1 MFLLFYKIDKIS
13 SQKYKI
19 IKHNLILNRYFDNII
34 KFYCAQKKTHLT
46 FFNKKVI
53 IEKETSPNLK
63 KKMKELRYLDKYFI
77 KYKFSFSLGILIT
90 IIAQIFSLFT
100 PKLISSSLEAIE
112 KFDKLSSVEKS
123 STMVIG
129 QYREELIHNVLL
141 IIATTIIAGFLT
153 FLMRQTLI
161 VMSRHIEFDLKNEVF
176 RQYENLSQ
184 NFYKQNRTGD
194 LMNRISEDVSKVRMY
209 VGPAVMYTINT
220 FIRFAI
226 VIAYMYNVSPRLT
239 LYTLLPLP
247 ILSYA
252 IFKLSSEI
260 NIRSTVFQQYLSKVS
275 SFTQEIF
282 SGIRVI
288 KAYSLE
294 NQQQNNLISL
304 AEESKSKSLS
314 LARVQSLFGPLML
327 ALIGISNLVVIYFGG
342 MLYINGT
349 IKSIGTIAEFIL
361 YVNMLTWPVASLG
374 WVSSMVQEAEASQK
388 RLNEFLKIVPDI
400 QNNNPSSSTVD
411 GTISF
416 ENVSYTYEDTNI
428 EALKNISFTVKKGET
443 LAILGK
449 TGSGKSTLLSL
460 ISRMYDVTEGQVKID
475 GKEISQLNLFDLRNS
490 IGIVPQDAFLF
501 SDSIKNNIKFGK
513 ENATD
518 DEVIAAAKSAV
529 VHDNIEGFNK
539 GYDTILGERGIT
551 LSGGQK
557 QRVSIARAII
567 KKPEILLFDDC
578 LSAVDTETEEA
589 ILNNLFEICKDKTT
603 IIVSHRVSSAKNADK
618 IIILENG
625 KIIQQGFHNQLI
637 NENGYYSALYL
648 KQLSE
653 KELL

>member
-1 MFLLFYKIDKIS
+1 
-13 SQKYKI
+13 
-19 IKHNLILNRYFDNII
+19 
-34 KFYCAQKKTHLT
+34 
-46 FFNKKVI
+46 
-53 IEKETSPNLK
+53 
-63 KKMKELRYLDKYFI
+63 MKELRYLDKYFV
-77 KYKFSFSLGILIT
+77 KYKYSFLIGIVIT
-90 IIAQIFSLFT
+90 IVAQIFSLFT
-100 PKLISSSLEAIE
+100 PKLISKSFNAIE
-112 KFDKLSSVEKS
+112 KFDKLSQQEKASQAIISV
-123 STMVIG
+123 
-129 QYREELIHNVLL
+129 YEEGLIHNVLL
-141 IIATTIIAGFLT
+141 IIATTVIAGFLT

-220 FIRFAI
+220 LIRFAI
-226 VIAYMYNVSPRLT
+226 VIAYMFAVSPRLT

-252 IFKLSSEI
+252 IFKISSEI
-260 NIRSTVFQQYLSKVS
+260 NKRSTVFQQYLSKVS

-294 NQQQNNLISL
+294 DQHQNNMIEL
-304 AEESKSKSLS
+304 ANESKSKSLS
-314 LARVQSLFGPLML
+314 LARIQALFGPLML

-342 MLYINGT
+342 LMYINGT

-388 RLNEFLKIVPDI
+388 RINEFLKIVPEI
-400 QNNNPSSSTVD
+400 QNKNPEKSIIN
-411 GTISF
+411 GAISF

-428 EALKNISFTVKKGET
+428 KALQNVSFTVHQGET

-449 TGSGKSTLLSL
+449 TGSGKSTIISL
-460 ISRMYDVTEGQVKID
+460 ISRLYDVPEGRITVD
-475 GKEISQLNLFDLRNS
+475 EKEISTVNLYDLRNS

-501 SDSIKNNIKFGK
+501 SDTIRNNIKFGK
-513 ENATD
+513 ENATNE
-518 DEVIAAAKSAV
+518 EVEAAAKSAV
-529 VHDNIEGFNK
+529 VHNNIMDFNK
-539 GYDTILGERGIT
+539 QYDTILGERGIT

-567 KKPEILLFDDC
+567 KNPKILLFDDC
-578 LSAVDTETEEA
+578 LSAVDTETEET
-589 ILNNLFEICKDKTT
+589 ILNNLQEICKDKTT
-603 IIVSHRVSSAKNADK
+603 IIVSHRVSSAKNADR
-618 IIILENG
+618 IIILEEG
-625 KIIQQGFHNQLI
+625 RIIEQGSHNQLI
-637 NENGYYSALYL
+637 NQEGYYADLYL

-653 KELL
+653 KELQ

>member
-1 MFLLFYKIDKIS
+1 
-13 SQKYKI
+13 
-19 IKHNLILNRYFDNII
+19 
-34 KFYCAQKKTHLT
+34 
-46 FFNKKVI
+46 
-53 IEKETSPNLK
+53 
-63 KKMKELRYLDKYFI
+63 MKELRYLNKYFV
-77 KYKFSFSLGILIT
+77 KYKYSFLLGIIFT
-90 IIAQIFSLFT
+90 IIAQIFMLFT
-100 PKLISSSLEAIE
+100 PKLISKSFKVIEAFA
-112 KFDKLSSVEKS
+112 KDKTVSKSV
-123 STMVIG
+123 IH
-129 QYREELIHNVLL
+129 EELISNILL

-220 FIRFAI
+220 VIRFAI
-226 VIAYMYNVSPRLT
+226 VIVYMYNVSPILT

-260 NIRSTVFQQYLSKVS
+260 NVRSTIFQQYLSKVS
-275 SFTQEIF
+275 SFSQEIF

-294 NQQQNNLISL
+294 NQHQNNMVDL
-304 AEESKSKSLS
+304 ANESKSKSLN
-314 LARVQSLFGPLML
+314 LAKVQSLFGPLML

-342 MLYINGT
+342 LMYINGS

-388 RLNEFLKIVPDI
+388 RLNEFLKIEPEIKNKNLNKSVI
-400 QNNNPSSSTVD
+400 KGS
-411 GTISF
+411 ISF

-428 EALKNISFTVKKGET
+428 KALQNISFSVKKGET

-449 TGSGKSTLLSL
+449 TGSGKSTILSL
-460 ISRMYDVTEGQVKID
+460 ISRMYDVTEGKITID
-475 GKEISQLNLFDLRNS
+475 ENEISSVNLFDLRNN

-501 SDSIKNNIKFGK
+501 SDSIKNNIMFGK
-513 ENATD
+513 ENATMQ
-518 DEVIAAAKSAV
+518 EVESAAKSAV
-529 VHDNIEGFNK
+529 VHDNIIGFNK
-539 GYDTILGERGIT
+539 QYETVLGERGIT

-567 KKPEILLFDDC
+567 KNPPILLFDDC
-578 LSAVDTETEEA
+578 LSAVDTETEET
-589 ILNNLFEICKDKTT
+589 ILNNLYDICKDKTT
-603 IIVSHRVSSAKNADK
+603 IIVSHRVSSAKNADR
-618 IIILENG
+618 IIIIEKG
-625 KIIQQGFHNQLI
+625 EIIQQGSHNQLI
-637 NENGYYSALYL
+637 NQEGYYADLYL

-653 KELL
+653 KEML

>member
-1 MFLLFYKIDKIS
+1 
-13 SQKYKI
+13 
-19 IKHNLILNRYFDNII
+19 
-34 KFYCAQKKTHLT
+34 
-46 FFNKKVI
+46 
-53 IEKETSPNLK
+53 
-63 KKMKELRYLDKYFI
+63 MKELRYLNKYFV
-77 KYKFSFSLGILIT
+77 KYKYSFLLGIIFT
-90 IIAQIFSLFT
+90 IIAQIFMLFT
-100 PKLISSSLEAIE
+100 PKLISKSFKVIEAFA
-112 KFDKLSSVEKS
+112 KDKTVSKSV
-123 STMVIG
+123 IH
-129 QYREELIHNVLL
+129 EELISNILL

-220 FIRFAI
+220 VIRFAI
-226 VIAYMYNVSPRLT
+226 VIVYMYNVSPVLT

-260 NIRSTVFQQYLSKVS
+260 NIRSTIFQQYLSKVS
-275 SFTQEIF
+275 SFSQEIF

-294 NQQQNNLISL
+294 DQHQNNMVNL
-304 AEESKSKSLS
+304 ANESKSKSLN
-314 LARVQSLFGPLML
+314 LAKVQSLFGPLML

-342 MLYINGT
+342 LMYINGT

-388 RLNEFLKIVPDI
+388 RLNEFLKIEPEIKNKNENKSVI
-400 QNNNPSSSTVD
+400 Q
-411 GTISF
+411 GFISF

-428 EALKNISFTVKKGET
+428 KALQNISFTVKKGET

-449 TGSGKSTLLSL
+449 TGSGKSTILSL
-460 ISRMYDVTEGQVKID
+460 ISRMYDATEGKITID
-475 GKEISQLNLFDLRNS
+475 GNEISSVNLFDLRNS

-501 SDSIKNNIKFGK
+501 SDSIKNNIMFGK
-513 ENATD
+513 ENAS
-518 DEVIAAAKSAV
+518 DEEVHAAAKSAV
-529 VHDNIEGFNK
+529 VHDNIMGFNK
-539 GYDTILGERGIT
+539 QYETVLGERGIT

-567 KKPEILLFDDC
+567 KNPPILLFDDC

-589 ILNNLFEICKDKTT
+589 ILNNLYEICKDKTT
-603 IIVSHRVSSAKNADK
+603 IIVSHRISSAKNADR
-618 IIILENG
+618 IIIIDKG
-625 KIIQQGFHNQLI
+625 QIIQQGSHNQLI
-637 NENGYYSALYL
+637 NQEGYYAALYL

-653 KELL
+653 KEML

>member
-1 MFLLFYKIDKIS
+1 
-13 SQKYKI
+13 
-19 IKHNLILNRYFDNII
+19 
-34 KFYCAQKKTHLT
+34 
-46 FFNKKVI
+46 
-53 IEKETSPNLK
+53 
-63 KKMKELRYLDKYFI
+63 MKELRYLDKYFI

-400 QNNNPSSSTVD
+400 QNNNPASSTVD

>member
-1 MFLLFYKIDKIS
+1 
-13 SQKYKI
+13 
-19 IKHNLILNRYFDNII
+19 
-34 KFYCAQKKTHLT
+34 
-46 FFNKKVI
+46 
-53 IEKETSPNLK
+53 
-63 KKMKELRYLDKYFI
+63 MKELRYLDKYFI

-327 ALIGISNLVVIYFGG
+327 ALIGISILVVIYFGG

>member
-1 MFLLFYKIDKIS
+1 
-13 SQKYKI
+13 
-19 IKHNLILNRYFDNII
+19 
-34 KFYCAQKKTHLT
+34 
-46 FFNKKVI
+46 
-53 IEKETSPNLK
+53 
-63 KKMKELRYLDKYFI
+63 MKELRYLNKYFI
-77 KYKFSFSLGILIT
+77 KYKYSFLLGIIFT
-90 IIAQIFSLFT
+90 IIAQIFMLFT
-100 PKLISSSLEAIE
+100 PKLISKSFKVIEAFA
-112 KFDKLSSVEKS
+112 KDKTVSTSV
-123 STMVIG
+123 I
-129 QYREELIHNVLL
+129 QQELISNILL

-220 FIRFAI
+220 AIRFAI
-226 VIAYMYNVSPRLT
+226 VIVYMYNVSPTLT

-260 NIRSTVFQQYLSKVS
+260 NKRSTIFQQYLSKVS
-275 SFTQEIF
+275 SFSQEIF

-294 NQQQNNLISL
+294 DQHQNNMVDL
-304 AEESKSKSLS
+304 ANESKSKSLN
-314 LARVQSLFGPLML
+314 LAKVQSLFGPLML

-342 MLYINGT
+342 LMYIDGT
-349 IKSIGTIAEFIL
+349 IKNIGTIAEFIL

-388 RLNEFLKIVPDI
+388 RLNEFLKIQPEI
-400 QNNNPSSSTVD
+400 KNKNENKSIIEGS
-411 GTISF
+411 ISF

-428 EALKNISFTVKKGET
+428 KALKNISFTVKKGET

-449 TGSGKSTLLSL
+449 TGSGKSTILSL
-460 ISRMYDVTEGQVKID
+460 ISRMYDVTEGKINID
-475 GKEISQLNLFDLRNS
+475 KNEISNINLFDLRNS

-501 SDSIKNNIKFGK
+501 SDSIKNNIMFGK
-513 ENATD
+513 QDATEE
-518 DEVIAAAKSAV
+518 EVKSAARSAV
-529 VHDNIEGFNK
+529 VHDNIMGFNK
-539 GYDTILGERGIT
+539 QYETVLGERGIT

-567 KKPEILLFDDC
+567 KNPPILLFDDC
-578 LSAVDTETEEA
+578 LSAVDTQTEEA
-589 ILNNLFEICKDKTT
+589 ILNNLNEICKDKTT

-618 IIILENG
+618 IIIIDNG
-625 KIIQQGFHNQLI
+625 QIIQQGSHNQLV
-637 NENGYYSALYL
+637 NQEGYYSALYL

>member
-1 MFLLFYKIDKIS
+1 
-13 SQKYKI
+13 
-19 IKHNLILNRYFDNII
+19 
-34 KFYCAQKKTHLT
+34 
-46 FFNKKVI
+46 
-53 IEKETSPNLK
+53 
-63 KKMKELRYLDKYFI
+63 MKELRYLDKYFI

-518 DEVIAAAKSAV
+518 DEVIAAAKSAL

>member
-1 MFLLFYKIDKIS
+1 
-13 SQKYKI
+13 
-19 IKHNLILNRYFDNII
+19 
-34 KFYCAQKKTHLT
+34 
-46 FFNKKVI
+46 
-53 IEKETSPNLK
+53 
-63 KKMKELRYLDKYFI
+63 MKELRYLNKYFV
-77 KYKFSFSLGILIT
+77 KYKYSFLLGILFT

-100 PKLISSSLEAIE
+100 PKLISQSFKIIE
-112 KFDKLSSVEKS
+112 SFSKDNTITKSV
-123 STMVIG
+123 I
-129 QYREELIHNVLL
+129 QQELISNILL
-141 IIATTIIAGFLT
+141 IIATTIIAGFLS

-161 VMSRHIEFDLKNEVF
+161 VMSRHVEFDLKNEVF

-209 VGPAVMYTINT
+209 VGPAVMYSINT
-220 FIRFAI
+220 VIRFAI
-226 VIAYMYNVSPRLT
+226 VIVYMFNVSPRLT

-247 ILSYA
+247 LLSYA

-260 NIRSTVFQQYLSKVS
+260 NKRSTIFQQYLSKVS

-294 NQQQNNLISL
+294 EQHQKNLEEL
-304 AEESKSKSLS
+304 AEESKSKSMSLS
-314 LARVQSLFGPLML
+314 KIQALFGPLMI

-342 MLYINGT
+342 LMYIDGT

-388 RLNEFLKIVPDI
+388 RINEFMKIEPEI
-400 QNNNPSSSTVD
+400 KNNNPNKSVIE
-411 GTISF
+411 GAISF

-428 EALKNISFTVKKGET
+428 KALEDVTFTVHKGET

-449 TGSGKSTLLSL
+449 TGSGKSTIISL
-460 ISRMYDVTEGQVKID
+460 ISRLYEVTNGRITMD
-475 GKEISQLNLFDLRNS
+475 GNEISRVNLFDLRNS

-518 DEVIAAAKSAV
+518 QEVFDAAKSAE
-529 VHDNIEGFNK
+529 VHNNIIGFSK
-539 GYDTILGERGIT
+539 QYDTVLGERGIT

-567 KKPEILLFDDC
+567 KDPAILLFDDC

-589 ILNNLFEICKDKTT
+589 ILNNLQGICKNKTT
-603 IIVSHRVSSAKNADK
+603 IIVSHRVSSAKNADR
-618 IIILENG
+618 IIILDEG
-625 KIIQQGFHNQLI
+625 KIIEQGSHNQLI
-637 NENGYYSALYL
+637 NQDGYYAALYL

-653 KELL
+653 KELQ